1 MKPLFKDSLDTPA
14 KELPDRLEDLAG
26 SSNDFG
32 LELHPPLKP
41 PSCLLSPLPANVML
55 TTWEMGAWVGGRG
68 GWMGEVNVNN
78 FGTIRSPL
86 MPALQAFESERQA
99 EPLCT

>member
-1 MKPLFKDSLDTPA
+1 MEAKLWSLCNIDTMFIEEMPGTINIYEATFKDSLDTPA

-41 PSCLLSPLPANVML
+41 PSCLLSPLPANVM
-55 TTWEMGAWVGGRG
+55 
-68 GWMGEVNVNN
+68 
-78 FGTIRSPL
+78 F
-86 MPALQAFESERQA
+86 
-99 EPLCT
+99 

>member
-1 MKPLFKDSLDTPA
+1 MFIEEMPGTINIYEATFKDSLDTPA

-68 GWMGEVNVNN
+68 GWMG
-78 FGTIRSPL
+78 GRS
-86 MPALQAFESERQA
+86 M
-99 EPLCT
+99 